1 MTAFQGFFDYIP
13 VEVDSMDYCEP
24 GMAYSDHLQDKIWI
38 QPHEK
43 YHPFDG
49 NCIFEVILGKKKKN
63 PSFHVSA
70 KRFYLT
76 STHLL
81 YTKDATASTCLKI
94 RGGIEMSWAR
104 VQFGPVDNEQLFL
117 QGYFWKM
124 SIVRNNRF
132 TELYFKYEAEMLQLR
147 NKIRPWCISEGFYDD
162 FDLIGKIGSGAFA
175 SVSLNQKYFWFE
187 NSGF

>member
-1 MTAFQGFFDYIP
+1 
-13 VEVDSMDYCEP
+13 
-24 GMAYSDHLQDKIWI
+24 
-38 QPHEK
+38 
-43 YHPFDG
+43 
-49 NCIFEVILGKKKKN
+49 
-63 PSFHVSA
+63 
-70 KRFYLT
+70 
-76 STHLL
+76 
-81 YTKDATASTCLKI
+81 
-94 RGGIEMSWAR
+94 
-104 VQFGPVDNEQLFL
+104 
-117 QGYFWKM
+117 M